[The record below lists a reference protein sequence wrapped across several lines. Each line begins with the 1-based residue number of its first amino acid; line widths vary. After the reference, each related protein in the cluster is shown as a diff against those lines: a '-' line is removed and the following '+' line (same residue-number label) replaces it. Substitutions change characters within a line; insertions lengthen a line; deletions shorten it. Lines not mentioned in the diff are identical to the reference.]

1 MRTSDV
7 RLENHQQV
15 RNHVN
20 QILCELEDLEPNH
33 FPLSERKLA
42 RAGQTCGVLFVLHG
56 PRQLQLTAIWEM
68 ERNVI
73 WFYNAVGQR
82 CQKTQLGGNVTC
94 HRAAMAAA

>member
-1 MRTSDV
+1 
-7 RLENHQQV
+7 
-15 RNHVN
+15 
-20 QILCELEDLEPNH
+20 
-33 FPLSERKLA
+33 
-42 RAGQTCGVLFVLHG
+42 
-56 PRQLQLTAIWEM
+56 M